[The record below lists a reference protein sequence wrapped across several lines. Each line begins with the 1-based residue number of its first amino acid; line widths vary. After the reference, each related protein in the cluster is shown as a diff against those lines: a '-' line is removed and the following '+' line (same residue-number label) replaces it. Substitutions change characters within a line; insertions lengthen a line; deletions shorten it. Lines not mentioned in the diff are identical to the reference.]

1 MRTRTEIKE
10 HAKLVFAAQRGNSIL
25 ALFLVSLIT
34 GGSAMFFSIYSIY
47 NSFNILLGE
56 GPPSVAV
63 IPISFLV
70 WLISIAVSLLILV
83 LTVNVGGTFIKVY
96 YCQLIS
102 VAEPFSE
109 LKNNFIRKLGGMM
122 WMYLWVYLWTLLFII
137 PGIIKSFA
145 YSMTPY
151 ILASSPN
158 VTATD
163 ALKLSMRMT
172 DGHKGKIFVMGLSFI
187 GWNILNAFTFGILG
201 IFFVNPYE
209 TTAFAGL
216 FVELRGLA
224 VANGVIHPAE
234 LDGVDPYSRNYQ
246 QYPQHLQYQQYPQYP
261 QYPQQP
267 PEQPHFS
274 NPYQQQSVYM
284 QHPQYPNVQLYTAY
298 PQEIP
303 PASQIPQGPL
313 PRVMYQQPSA
323 LEPYPPPPQ
332 LPPET
337 DTPPPLSMPQET
349 DTQLPLPPQPAA
361 FQHIEMPQ
369 QPTLPEVPKP
379 PEPPRLP

>member
-1 MRTRTEIKE
+1 MVKEKNSMRTRREIKE
-10 HAKLVFAAQRGNSIL
+10 YAKQAFAAQRGNSIL

-34 GGSAMFFSIYSIY
+34 GGSAMFFSLYNLY
-47 NSFNILLGE
+47 NSINVLLGE
-56 GPPSVAV
+56 GPSSAV
-63 IPISFLV
+63 GIPVSFLV
-70 WLISIAVSLLILV
+70 WLISTAVSLLILV
-83 LTVNVGGTFIKVY
+83 LTVNVSGTFIKVY

-102 VAEPFSE
+102 VSEPFSE
-109 LKNNFIRKLGGMM
+109 LKNNFMRKLGGMM

-158 VTATD
+158 VKAAD

-187 GWNILNAFTFGILG
+187 GWHILNFFTFGILG

-209 TTAFAGL
+209 TTSYAGL

-234 LDGVDPYSRNYQ
+234 LDGVDPYSQYYQQSQ
-246 QYPQHLQYQQYPQYP
+246 QYPQQYPQYP
-261 QYPQQP
+261 QPPPVQP
-267 PEQPHFS
+267 YVS
-274 NPYQQQSVYM
+274 DPYQQQPTYI
-284 QHPQYPNVQLYTAY
+284 QHPQYPNVQLYAAH
-298 PQEIP
+298 PQEIIQQP
-303 PASQIPQGPL
+303 VAPPPVPQDTDIQPASPPL
-313 PRVMYQQPSA
+313 PA
-323 LEPYPPPPQ
+323 
-332 LPPET
+332 T
-337 DTPPPLSMPQET
+337 
-349 DTQLPLPPQPAA
+349 